1 VRKIAEG
8 AGERCAVAGG
18 SAQQVIP
25 PIRRIR
31 KLLPWLAVII
41 AAAAPSARA
50 TVSYSI
56 SLANPEKHVFHVT
69 MSIPD
74 VSGDVTV
81 QMPAWNA
88 LYQIRDFSAHLQ
100 RVEAFVGASPTAIEK
115 LDKQTWRIT
124 GTGAVTVRYA
134 TYWDEAG
141 PFAAQINSDHAFIN
155 AAMVLMYVP
164 ERRAEESTVC
174 LVEVPFGWN
183 TSIGSGAPNS
193 CNSTRNYDGL
203 ADSPIEAG
211 RFDAFDLRG
220 FQPNIRVIVHGDN
233 WKRKRVEEELT
244 RICKYEIKLMGGAP
258 FPSYTFILHIG
269 KAAAGAGGGMEHA
282 DSTAI
287 NIPSDEYLKG
297 VSAHEF
303 FHLWN
308 VKRIRPASLEP
319 VDYSKEQYTR
329 ALWFAEGVTSTYGS
343 YTLLRSGLWSKAEF
357 YIDLS
362 EQITE
367 LEERPAELWQSAEES
382 SLDAWLEK
390 YSLYNRG
397 DESISYYTQGQV
409 LGVLLDI
416 LIRERTQNQHSL
428 DDVLRLM
435 NDEFAKSGR
444 TYRDSLDIR
453 LSVEKVAGGSFA
465 EFFSRYVAGPGPL
478 PYKDVLAHAGLDLRT
493 VERRR
498 AALGFS
504 MEKDASSSAI
514 VRSVEAN
521 GFAAQAG
528 VRVDDV
534 ILAWN
539 GGDIPRRLE
548 HWTSAQKSGAILHLR
563 VRREGKEIEL
573 DVRLGETVDMRYDV
587 VEVSH
592 AGADALRLRE
602 GLLHGTT
609 SATTAQGSSRVAP

>member
-1 VRKIAEG
+1 
-8 AGERCAVAGG
+8 
-18 SAQQVIP
+18 VIQS
-25 PIRRIR
+25 IRRIR
-31 KLLPWLAVII
+31 KLLPLLVIVI
-41 AAAAPSARA
+41 GTVAPAARA
-50 TVSYSI
+50 TISYSI
-56 SLANPEKHVFHVT
+56 SLANPEKHLFHVT
-69 MSIPD
+69 MTIPD

-88 LYQIRDFSAHLQ
+88 LYQIRDFTAHVQ
-100 RVEAFVGASPTAIEK
+100 RVEAFVGASPAAVVK
-115 LDKQTWRIT
+115 LDKQTWRIS
-124 GTGAVTVRYA
+124 GTGVVSVRYA

-141 PFAAQINSDHAFIN
+141 PFAAQLNSEHAFIN
-155 AAMVLMYVP
+155 AAMILMYLP
-164 ERRAEESTVC
+164 DRRAEK
-174 LVEVPFGWN
+174 VEACFADIPTGWN
-183 TSIGSGAPNS
+183 PAIMFTEYVGAAHKSCQDGVNYDALADAPNEV
-193 CNSTRNYDGL
+193 GKF
-203 ADSPIEAG
+203 EF
-211 RFDAFDLRG
+211 FDLPAFDHK
-220 FQPNIRVIVHGDN
+220 ISVVIHGDN

-244 RICKYEIKLMGGAP
+244 RICKYEIKLMGEAP
-258 FPSYTFILHIG
+258 FEHYTFFLHIG

-282 DSTAI
+282 NSTAI

-319 VDYSKEQYTR
+319 VDYTEEQYTR

-357 YIDLS
+357 YLDLS

-367 LEERPAELWQSAEES
+367 LEERPAEHWQSAEQS

-444 TYRDSLDIR
+444 TYRDSLDVR
-453 LSVEKVAGGSFA
+453 LSAEKIAGGSFA

-478 PYKDVLAHAGLDLRT
+478 PYKDVLARAGLDLRT

-498 AALGFS
+498 AALGFTV
-504 MEKDASSSAI
+504 EKDSSGSAI
-514 VRSVEAN
+514 VRSVDAS

-528 VRVDDV
+528 LRVDDV
-534 ILAWN
+534 IVTWN
-539 GGDIPRRLE
+539 GADIPRRLE
-548 HWTSAQKSGAILHLR
+548 RWTSEQKTGAILHLR

-573 DVRLGETVDMRYDV
+573 DVRLGEIVDMRYDV
-587 VEVSH
+587 VEASH
-592 AGADALRLRE
+592 ASADAARIRD

-609 SATTAQGSSRVAP
+609 SATTAQGSSPVAP

>member
-1 VRKIAEG
+1 M
-8 AGERCAVAGG
+8 
-18 SAQQVIP
+18 
-25 PIRRIR
+25 RRIPR
-31 KLLPWLAVII
+31 LLPLLAAII
-41 AAAAPSARA
+41 AATAPSARA
-50 TVSYSI
+50 TISYSI
-56 SLANPEKHVFHVT
+56 SLANPEKHLFHVAMT
-69 MSIPD
+69 IPD

-88 LYQIRDFSAHLQ
+88 LYQIRDFSAHMGQ
-100 RVEAFVGASPTAIEK
+100 VEAFAAGQRAPMEK
-115 LDKQTWRIT
+115 LDKQTWRIA
-124 GTGAVTVRYA
+124 GRGPVNVRYT

-141 PFAAQINSDHAFIN
+141 PFAAQLNGEHAFIN
-155 AAMVLMYVP
+155 PAMILLYVP
-164 ERRAEESTVC
+164 ERRQEHVN
-174 LVEVPFGWN
+174 VEVRDLPDGW
-183 TSIGSGAPNS
+183 
-193 CNSTRNYDGL
+193 STTTGLFVAGPTRVGGVGVANYDVL
-203 ADSPIEAG
+203 ADEPIEIG
-211 RFDAFDLRG
+211 KFEEFLLPGVRP
-220 FQPNIRVIVHGDN
+220 QIRVVVHGDN

-282 DSTAI
+282 DATAI

-319 VDYSKEQYTR
+319 VDYTKEQYTR
-329 ALWFAEGVTSTYGS
+329 SLWFAEGVTSTYGS

-367 LEERPAELWQSAEES
+367 LEERPAEHWQSAEQS

-444 TYRDSLDIR
+444 TYRDSLDVR
-453 LSVEKVAGGSFA
+453 LSAEKIAGGSFA

-478 PYKDVLAHAGLDLRT
+478 PYKDVLARAGLDLRT

-498 AALGFS
+498 AALGFTV
-504 MEKDASSSAI
+504 EKDAGGSAI
-514 VRSVEAN
+514 VRSVDAN

-528 VRVDDV
+528 LRVDDV

-539 GGDIPRRLE
+539 GADIPRRLE
-548 HWTSAQKSGAILHLR
+548 RWTSEQKTGATLHLR
-563 VRREGKEIEL
+563 VRREGKELEL
-573 DVRLGETVDMRYDV
+573 DVRLGEMVDMRYDV

-592 AGADALRLRE
+592 ASADALRIRE

-609 SATTAQGSSRVAP
+609 SAATAQDSSPVAP

>member
-1 VRKIAEG
+1 
-8 AGERCAVAGG
+8 
-18 SAQQVIP
+18 VIES
-25 PIRRIR
+25 IRRIR
-31 KLLPWLAVII
+31 RFVPLLAFVI
-41 AAAAPSARA
+41 AAVAPAAHA
-50 TVSYSI
+50 TISYSI
-56 SLANPEKHVFHVT
+56 SLANPEKHLFHVT
-69 MSIPD
+69 MTIPD

-88 LYQIRDFSAHLQ
+88 LYQIRDFSAHVQ
-100 RVEAFVGASPTAIEK
+100 RVEAFVGASPAAIVK

-141 PFAAQINSDHAFIN
+141 PFAAQINSEHAFVN

-164 ERRAEESTVC
+164 ERRTEESTVC
-174 LVEVPFGWN
+174 LVEVPPAWN
-183 TSIGSGAPNS
+183 TSIGSSSPATTPNS
-193 CNSTRNYDGL
+193 CSSARGYDAL
-203 ADSPIEAG
+203 TDSPIEAG
-211 RFDAFDLRG
+211 KFEAFDLPG
-220 FQPNIRVIVHGDN
+220 LQPNIRVIVHGDN
-233 WKRKRVEEELT
+233 WKRKRVQEELT
-244 RICKYEIKLMGGAP
+244 RICKYEIKLMGEAP
-258 FPSYTFILHIG
+258 FEHYTFILHIG

-282 DSTAI
+282 DATAI

-319 VDYSKEQYTR
+319 VDYTKEQYTR
-329 ALWFAEGVTSTYGS
+329 SLWFAEGVTSTYGS
-343 YTLLRSGLWSKAEF
+343 YTLLRSGLWSKGEF
-357 YIDLS
+357 YLDLS

-367 LEERPAELWQSAEES
+367 LEERPAEHWQSAEQS

-435 NDEFAKSGR
+435 NEEFAKSGR
-444 TYRDSLDIR
+444 TYRDSLDVR
-453 LSVEKVAGGSFA
+453 LSAEKIAGGSFA

-478 PYKDVLAHAGLDLRT
+478 PYKDVLARAGLDLRT

-498 AALGFS
+498 AALGFTV
-504 MEKDASSSAI
+504 EKDASGSAI
-514 VRSVEAN
+514 VRSVDAS
-521 GFAAQAG
+521 GFATQAG
-528 VRVDDV
+528 LRVDDV
-534 ILAWN
+534 IVAWN
-539 GGDIPRRLE
+539 GADIPRRLE
-548 HWTSAQKSGAILHLR
+548 RWTSEQKSGATLHLR
-563 VRREGKEIEL
+563 VRREGKELDL
-573 DVRLGETVDMRYDV
+573 DVRLGEIVDMRYDV

-592 AGADALRLRE
+592 ASADAVRIRD

-609 SATTAQGSSRVAP
+609 SATTAQNRLPVAP

>member
-1 VRKIAEG
+1 VTQ
-8 AGERCAVAGG
+8 
-18 SAQQVIP
+18 S
-25 PIRRIR
+25 IRRIR
-31 KLLPWLAVII
+31 KLLPLLVIVVGTV
-41 AAAAPSARA
+41 APAARA
-50 TVSYSI
+50 TISYSI
-56 SLANPEKHVFHVT
+56 SLANPEKHLFHVT
-69 MSIPD
+69 MTIPD

-88 LYQIRDFSAHLQ
+88 LYQIRDFSAHVQ
-100 RVEAFVGASPTAIEK
+100 RVEAFVSANPVAIEK
-115 LDKQTWRIT
+115 LDKQTWRIQ

-141 PFAAQINSDHAFIN
+141 PFAAQINSEHAFIN

-164 ERRAEESTVC
+164 ERHMEDTAVCVTDLPTTWQTTIAFDAE
-174 LVEVPFGWN
+174 FGKHHDAC
-183 TSIGSGAPNS
+183 TAQAS
-193 CNSTRNYDGL
+193 YDHL

-211 RFDAFDLRG
+211 RFEAFDLPG

-233 WKRKRVEEELT
+233 WKRKRVQEELT
-244 RICKYEIKLMGGAP
+244 RICKYEIKLMGGTP

-319 VDYSKEQYTR
+319 VDYTKEQYTR

-343 YTLLRSGLWSKAEF
+343 YTLLRSGLWSKGEF
-357 YIDLS
+357 YLDLS

-367 LEERPAELWQSAEES
+367 LEERPAELWQSAEQS

-435 NDEFAKSGR
+435 NDEFARSGR
-444 TYRDSLDIR
+444 TYRDSLDVR
-453 LSVEKVAGGSFA
+453 LSAEKIAGGSFA

-478 PYKDVLAHAGLDLRT
+478 PYKDVLARAGLDLRT

-498 AALGFS
+498 AALGFTV
-504 MEKDASSSAI
+504 EKDAGGSAI
-514 VRSVEAN
+514 VRSVDAS

-528 VRVDDV
+528 LRVDDV
-534 ILAWN
+534 ILGWN
-539 GGDIPRRLE
+539 GADIPRRLE
-548 HWTSAQKSGAILHLR
+548 RWTSEQKAGVTLHLR

-573 DVRLGETVDMRYDV
+573 DVRLGEIVDMRYDV

-592 AGADALRLRE
+592 ASADALRIRE

-609 SATTAQGSSRVAP
+609 SATTAQGSSPVAR

>member
-1 VRKIAEG
+1 VTQ
-8 AGERCAVAGG
+8 
-18 SAQQVIP
+18 S
-25 PIRRIR
+25 IRRLR
-31 KLLPWLAVII
+31 KLLPRLVILI
-41 AAAAPSARA
+41 GTVAPAARA
-50 TVSYSI
+50 TISYSI
-56 SLANPEKHVFHVT
+56 SLANPEKHLFQVT
-69 MSIPD
+69 MTIPD

-88 LYQIRDFSAHLQ
+88 LYQIRDFSAHVQ
-100 RVEAFVGASPTAIEK
+100 RVEAFVGGSPVAIEK
-115 LDKQTWRIT
+115 LDKQTWKVT
-124 GTGAVTVRYA
+124 GNGEVTVRYA
-134 TYWDEAG
+134 TFWDEPG
-141 PFAAQINSDHAFIN
+141 PFAAQINSEHAFIN
-155 AAMVLMYVP
+155 NAMILMYVP
-164 ERRAEESTVC
+164 GRRAENVQAC
-174 LVEVPFGWN
+174 FADIPPGWN
-183 TSIGSGAPNS
+183 VAIGSSESMGIAHKDCQLAATNYDALADAPNEV
-193 CNSTRNYDGL
+193 GKF
-203 ADSPIEAG
+203 E
-211 RFDAFDLRG
+211 FFDLPT
-220 FQPNIRVIVHGDN
+220 FNHQISVIVHGDN
-233 WKRKRVEEELT
+233 WKRKRVQEELT
-244 RICKYEIKLMGGAP
+244 RICKYEIKLMGEAP
-258 FPSYTFILHIG
+258 FEHYTFILHIG

-282 DSTAI
+282 DATAI

-319 VDYSKEQYTR
+319 VDYTKEQYTR
-329 ALWFAEGVTSTYGS
+329 ALWFAEGVTNTYGS
-343 YTLLRSGLWSKAEF
+343 YTLLRSGLWSKGEF
-357 YIDLS
+357 YLDLS

-367 LEERPAELWQSAEES
+367 LEERPAELWQSAEQS

-416 LIRERTQNQHSL
+416 LIRDRTQNQHSL

-444 TYRDSLDIR
+444 TYRDSLDVR
-453 LSVEKVAGGSFA
+453 LSAEKIAGASFA

-478 PYKDVLAHAGLDLRT
+478 PYKDVLARAGLDLRS

-498 AALGFS
+498 AALGFTV
-504 MEKDASSSAI
+504 EKDASGSAI
-514 VRSVEAN
+514 VRSVDAS
-521 GFAAQAG
+521 GFAVQAG
-528 VRVDDV
+528 LRVDDV

-539 GGDIPRRLE
+539 GADIPRRLE
-548 HWTSAQKSGAILHLR
+548 RWTSEQKTGAILHLR

-573 DVRLGETVDMRYDV
+573 DVRLGEIVDMRYDV

-592 AGADALRLRE
+592 ASADAVRIRD

-609 SATTAQGSSRVAP
+609 SATTAQGSSPAAP

>member
-1 VRKIAEG
+1 
-8 AGERCAVAGG
+8 
-18 SAQQVIP
+18 VIQA
-25 PIRRIR
+25 IGRIR
-31 KLLPWLAVII
+31 KGLPLLTLLL
-41 AAAAPSARA
+41 AAAAPAAHA
-50 TVSYSI
+50 TISYAI
-56 SLANPEKHVFHVT
+56 SLANPEKHLFHVT
-69 MSIPD
+69 MTIPE

-88 LYQIRDFSAHLQ
+88 LYQIRDFSAHVQ
-100 RVEAFVGASPTAIEK
+100 RVQAFVGASPAAIEK

-124 GTGAVTVRYA
+124 GTGAVTVEYA

-141 PFAAQINSDHAFIN
+141 PFAAQINSEHAFVN
-155 AAMVLMYVP
+155 VAMVLMYVP

-174 LVEVPFGWN
+174 LVEVPSGWN
-183 TSIGSGAPNS
+183 TSIRSSSPATTPGS
-193 CNSTRNYDGL
+193 CNSTRNYDEL
-203 ADSPIEAG
+203 ADSPMEAG
-211 RFDAFDLRG
+211 KFEAFELPG

-233 WKRKRVEEELT
+233 WKRKRIQEELT

-282 DSTAI
+282 DATAI
-287 NIPSDEYLKG
+287 TIPSDEYLKG

-319 VDYSKEQYTR
+319 VDYTKEQYTR

-343 YTLLRSGLWSKAEF
+343 YALLRSGLWSKAEF
-357 YIDLS
+357 YTDLS

-367 LEERPAELWQSAEES
+367 LEERPAERWQSAEES

-416 LIRERTQNQHSL
+416 LLRERTQNQHSL

-444 TYRDSLDIR
+444 SYRDSLDVR
-453 LSVEKVAGGSFA
+453 LSAEKIAGGSFA

-478 PYKDVLAHAGLDLRT
+478 PYKDVLQRAGLDLRT

-498 AALGFS
+498 AALGFTV
-504 MEKDASSSAI
+504 EKDGSGSAM
-514 VRSVEAN
+514 VRSVDAN

-528 VRVDDV
+528 LRVDDV

-539 GGDIPRRLE
+539 AGDIPRRLE
-548 HWTSAQKSGAILHLR
+548 RWTSEQKSGAILHLR

-573 DVRLGETVDMRYDV
+573 DIRLGEIVDMRYDV
-587 VEVSH
+587 VEISH
-592 AGADALRLRE
+592 ASADAVRIRE

-609 SATTAQGSSRVAP
+609 SATTAQGSSPAAP